1 MTNNNRAYLID
12 VYKRYGFSLA
22 REYPRENALVFTLK
36 TGYFDNADIVPLDK
50 DANLEKPFNDF
61 TRLGFACTKR
71 DVVTPQEAENQLFR
85 GFFSVESIRQRLLD
99 DYSRFTTSIVKLYS
113 KCASYKYI
121 NAPYKINGREGT
133 KSVPEEILERIAHHK
148 PIMFLI
154 EAAAGFGKTCTA
166 YELIKQLI
174 ETDKFLP
181 LYSELSKN
189 RQARIFRHI
198 FLDEIDRTFPLL
210 GSRLVQTEI
219 KNGRVITILDG
230 FDELLR
236 KNEETGDIENREPM
250 LETISE
256 FLSDHAKI
264 ILTTRRTVLFD
275 GDEFHT
281 WLESHANDFELIRI
295 KISEP
300 KISDWLS
307 AERLSALES
316 VNIDVQNIANPVLL
330 SYLTF
335 ISSEEFDEVLAEP
348 EGIVESYFNYMLDRE
363 RDRQDLRMDV
373 AQQSEILQSIAHD
386 MVELGYTAEDRE
398 YIVDYIRTTH
408 SKLLGEIQRQ
418 YSIADKP
425 SKDELANK
433 LASHALLD
441 RSSNEPNKIGFINEF
456 VLGSYVSSD
465 IMRSCDWLSDDLRFI
480 EPAVLAYIPRS
491 AESKAD
497 LFTSL
502 KPSMDYLDTT
512 SRISISAKLIQ
523 SVPFDMND
531 GEAESIKISSIEIGS
546 RLFRNFQFNDC
557 QFENCIFRL
566 ENLIDVNFLN
576 CRFFGCKV
584 ICSDSTGT
592 VHVLGCDSDLP
603 NFIDELYTAKLS
615 QVPTIVADREIELEK
630 YVLSRFW
637 PAGDD
642 LLARPTRLIYKPA
655 KNLYYKTDKFSPSEL
670 YVTVSNLRKIGLL
683 EEMPRSHLLTINM
696 NCISDI
702 FRILE
707 GK

>member
-1 MTNNNRAYLID
+1 MTNSNRAYLID

-22 REYPRENALVFTLK
+22 KEYQKENALVFTLK

-50 DANLEKPFNDF
+50 DANLDKPFSDF

-71 DVVTPQEAENQLFR
+71 DIVTPQEAENQLFR

-99 DYSRFTTSIVKLYS
+99 DYSRFTNSIVKLYS
-113 KCASYKYI
+113 KHASYKYI
-121 NAPYKINGREGT
+121 NAPYTINGREGK
-133 KSVPEEILERIAHHK
+133 KSVPEEIIERISQHK
-148 PIMFLI
+148 PIMYLI

-166 YELIKQLI
+166 YELTKQLI
-174 ETDKFLP
+174 ETDRFLP
-181 LYSELSKN
+181 LYSELAKN

-210 GSRLVQTEI
+210 GSRLVQAEI

-256 FLSDHAKI
+256 FLSDQAKI

-275 GDEFHT
+275 GDDFHT

-307 AERLSALES
+307 AERLTALDS
-316 VNIDVQNIANPVLL
+316 VNIDVKNIANPVLL

-335 ISSEEFDEVLAEP
+335 ISDDEFGDAINKP
-348 EGIVESYFNYMLDRE
+348 EDIVESYFNYMLDRE

-386 MVELGYTAEDRE
+386 MVELGYTSEDRE

-441 RSSNEPNKIGFINEF
+441 RSNNEPNKIGFINDF

-465 IMRSCDWLSDDLRFI
+465 IMRSSDWLSDDLRFI

-491 AESKAD
+491 KESKAE

-502 KPSMDYLDTT
+502 KPSMDYLDAT
-512 SRISISAKLIQ
+512 SRLSISAKLIQ
-523 SVPFDMND
+523 SIPFDMQG

-546 RLFRNFQFNDC
+546 RLFRDFQFNDC
-557 QFENCIFRL
+557 QFESCTFNL
-566 ENLIDVNFLN
+566 TNLIDVNFLN
-576 CRFFGCKV
+576 CRFFGCTA
-584 ICSDSTGT
+584 IHSDSSGT
-592 VHVLGCDSDLP
+592 VHVLGCESDLP
-603 NFIDELYTAKLS
+603 NFIDELYTAKVC
-615 QVPTIVADREIELEK
+615 QAPTVVSDREKELERFI
-630 YVLSRFW
+630 LSRFW
-637 PAGDD
+637 PVGDD
-642 LLARPTRLIYKPA
+642 LSARPTRVIYKPA

-670 YVTVSNLRKIGLL
+670 YVAVSNLRRMGLL
-683 EEMPRSHLLTINM
+683 EEMPRSQLLTINM
-696 NCISDI
+696 DRITEI
-702 FRILE
+702 FRALE
-707 GK
+707 ER